1 MEIFSIDFELF
12 QGIAMPLVGVASSFL
27 GCLIWTSNI
36 INPGFLHPASEM
48 IIIICNSFFVFVP
61 CMDELSWIW
70 IESNWLEL
78 TRIEWT
84 NKLHAA
90 LTRFV
95 LAGLKHLLGTLTEPC
110 EVPIYEDYLTQ
121 IFFKQNKV
129 FFFKPFL
136 LLDQPHGTY
145 SEMDHLRIW
154 STSPSWEV
162 WFLRRRGLGVL
173 LRGKW
178 YLPDSLSHV
187 LLKEVRQ

>member
-121 IFFKQNKV
+121 IFFKQNTF
-129 FFFKPFL
+129 FFFKTFFVVGPTTWNLFRNGSFEDMKYVSKL
-136 LLDQPHGTY
+136 
-145 SEMDHLRIW
+145 
-154 STSPSWEV
+154 
-162 WFLRRRGLGVL
+162 RGLVSEEAGFGGFAEREMVL
-173 LRGKW
+173 TR
-178 YLPDSLSHV
+178 
-187 LLKEVRQ
+187 

>member
-1 MEIFSIDFELF
+1 MELFSIDFELF

-121 IFFKQNKV
+121 IFFKQNT
-129 FFFKPFL
+129 FFFLNLFCCWTNHMEPIPKWIIWGYEVRLQVERFGFWGGGVWGFCWEGN
-136 LLDQPHGTY
+136 GTY
-145 SEMDHLRIW
+145 QI
-154 STSPSWEV
+154 V
-162 WFLRRRGLGVL
+162 WAMCF
-173 LRGKW
+173 
-178 YLPDSLSHV
+178 
-187 LLKEVRQ
+187 